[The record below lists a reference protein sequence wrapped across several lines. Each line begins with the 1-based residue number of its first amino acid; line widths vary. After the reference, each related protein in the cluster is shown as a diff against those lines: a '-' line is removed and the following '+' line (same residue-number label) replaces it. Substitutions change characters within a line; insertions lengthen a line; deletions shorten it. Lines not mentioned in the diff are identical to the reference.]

1 LANFFLIDHSLQ
13 QPGGHHSDYANCVAR
28 AANEMGFMT
37 TIGTHRKLAATDSIN
52 QLGVVRRVFR
62 QSTYQRDS
70 YLAGL
75 RHLTRAKRDYLKID
89 SGTSSWKRIH
99 QLVSQTRHQ
108 GRRQRLIRGF
118 GRDCY
123 SFFKPTLFS
132 DGDHAFF
139 TTVSELELMGL
150 AAYLATEPR
159 TLQVHWHLQFHY
171 NLFEGRT
178 PEYDEQLT
186 VARAIQACFD
196 AALARVPYHAIHFYT
211 TSEALADQYN
221 RLGVGEFEVLP
232 YPVSPAFCQVQRSLN
247 SVRRAGDKRDVQA
260 SASTGPLRVTCPGGI
275 RREKGHLDYLQP
287 LVDKI
292 WEPHLAAGKVKIV
305 VQRSENNWR
314 GKQKLELQ
322 VPRQDITSESEA
334 SPIEYLK
341 HPLSHEDY
349 IKFISS
355 TDCGLLFYDSR
366 IYFSRRAG
374 VLGELLS
381 CGKPVIVP
389 AGSWLS
395 EQIQNPIYKHVER
408 LMEPAAR
415 QLSLADIRCD
425 SSNVPLPGGVVSFD
439 QFRHPFV
446 LSFDREDGETGFAMS
461 FDWHWP
467 DVPGIFARI
476 EVTQFDADGNST
488 SKARQVVGPR
498 RELADSRAFFHFSKA
513 TSSVE
518 IRIRNAFH
526 DSNASV
532 KNLQIATTTTDREST
547 PRGAVGIIAADQ
559 DDLPTCI
566 DELVEHYQHYRDTA
580 ELFAETWSR
589 QHQPRRTIAHLIST
603 GNEARRAA

>member
-1 LANFFLIDHSLQ
+1 
-13 QPGGHHSDYANCVAR
+13 
-28 AANEMGFMT
+28 MGYLT
-37 TIGTHRKLAATDSIN
+37 TIGTHQKLTEADFIERFGT
-52 QLGVVRRVFR
+52 VRRVFR
-62 QSTYQRDS
+62 NTTYQRDS

-75 RHLTRAKRDYLKID
+75 RHLTRAKRNYIGIEPGL
-89 SGTSSWKRIH
+89 SRLQRMSH
-99 QLVSQTRHQ
+99 FVSQIRHQ
-108 GRRQRLIRGF
+108 RRRQGLIRWF
-118 GRDCY
+118 ARDCHA
-123 SFFKPTLFS
+123 FFKPTLLT

-150 AAYLATEPR
+150 ANYLCAHPQ

-178 PEYDEQLT
+178 PEYDEQVNL
-186 VARAIQACFD
+186 ARTIQSCFD

-232 YPVSPAFCQVQRSLN
+232 YPVSPAFCHHPKRFN
-247 SVRRAGDKRDVQA
+247 SVHGADRELNIDTRTDAGA
-260 SASTGPLRVTCPGGI
+260 LRVTCPGGI

-292 WEPHLAAGKVKIV
+292 WEPHLAPGKVKIV
-305 VQRSENNWR
+305 VQRSENHWR
-314 GKQKLELQ
+314 GKRRLDLRLPQAQGTTLDSDK
-322 VPRQDITSESEA
+322 

-341 HPLSHEDY
+341 HPLSDEDY
-349 IKFISS
+349 INFISS
-355 TDCGLLFYDSR
+355 SDCGLLFYDSR

-374 VLGELLS
+374 VLSELLS

-395 EQIQNPIYKHVER
+395 EQIQDPIYEHVYR
-408 LMEPAAR
+408 LVDAPAR
-415 QLSLADIRCD
+415 QLSLAEMRCD
-425 SSNVPLPGGVVSFD
+425 FNNVPLSGGIVSFD

-446 LSFDREDGETGFAMS
+446 LNFDREIGETGFVLS

-467 DVPGIFARI
+467 NVPGVFARI
-476 EVTQFDADGNST
+476 EVAEFDAGGNST
-488 SKARQVVGPR
+488 GKARQVVGPR
-498 RELADSRAFFHFSKA
+498 RDAAGSLAFFHFSPQ
-513 TSSVE
+513 TDSVE

-532 KNLQIATTTTDREST
+532 KNLQIRTMVTANQQI

-559 DDLPTCI
+559 DELSNCI
-566 DELVEHYQHYRDTA
+566 DELVQHYPHYRNTA
-580 ELFAETWSR
+580 ELFAETWSQ
-589 QHQPRRTIAHLIST
+589 QHQPRRTIAHLIAT